1 MALDPNRLALCWPNY
16 IDDADLSGGS
26 YVPTLP
32 LDNAQ
37 DRRFAVI
44 AKSASLDPADTQ
56 FAITLPRRRSVSV
69 LAIPAHNFS
78 PFAEVR
84 VRVYRDAGRVDEQW
98 DSGWLN
104 VWPIVYG
111 LEDVI
116 WGDDNFWNRRL
127 DADARE
133 SYTPLLT
140 VFFDAAYISTAVTV
154 ELSDPENADGALMF
168 GRVFLADAWQPRFNM
183 ALGVQYGYDSGT
195 EVSTAGDVART
206 EYASRVTPKRTVQF
220 ALEHLDETEAFLRL
234 HRLQRTE
241 DIVGEILFTHSISP
255 SPANFAR
262 AMIARQQS
270 LDPLTQPYQL
280 THSHSMSL
288 LEIL

>member
-1 MALDPNRLALCWPNY
+1 MALDPQRLVLCWPNY
-16 IDDADLSGGS
+16 IDGATLSGGG

-32 LDNAQ
+32 LDHAQ

-56 FAITLPRRRSVSV
+56 FTITLPRRRPVSV
-69 LAIPAHNFS
+69 LAIPAHNLS
-78 PFAEVR
+78 PFAEIR
-84 VRVYRDAGRVDEQW
+84 VRVYRDAARADEQW
-98 DSGWLN
+98 DSGWRD
-104 VWPIVYG
+104 VWPVVYG
-111 LEDVI
+111 LEDVV

-127 DADARE
+127 DADARD

-140 VFFDAAYISTAVTV
+140 MLFDDTYISTAVTV
-154 ELSDPENADGALMF
+154 ELNDPENASGAVIF

-183 ALGVQYGYDSGT
+183 SLGVRYGYDSGT
-195 EVSTAGDVART
+195 EISTAGDAART
-206 EYASRVTPKRTVQF
+206 EYADRVTPKRTVQF
-220 ALEHLDETEAFLRL
+220 DLGHLDEAEAFLRL

-241 DIVGEILFTHSISP
+241 DIVGEVLFMHSITP

-262 AMIARQQS
+262 AMIGRQQS
-270 LDPLTQPYQL
+270 LDPLAQPYQL
-280 THSHSMSL
+280 GHSNSISL